1 MELSN
6 NDLRA
11 IAGLILLILGI
22 ALLFLKDET
31 DIVNYVVIG
40 LASFLIGGNILTKS
54 DQTKNN
60 GD

>member
-11 IAGLILLILGI
+11 IAGLLLLILGMT
-22 ALLFLKDET
+22 LLFLKDET
-31 DIVNYVVIG
+31 DVINYVVIC
-40 LASFLIGGNILTKS
+40 LASFLIGGNILTKK
-54 DQTKNN
+54 DDPKQN

>member
-11 IAGLILLILGI
+11 IAGLLLLILGMT
-22 ALLFLKDET
+22 LLFLKDET
-31 DIVNYVVIG
+31 DVINYVVIG
-40 LASFLIGGNILTKS
+40 LASFLIGGNILTKK
-54 DQTKNN
+54 DDPKQN